1 MESFLD
7 RSITFVYCIYKQY
20 FSDDLIMELVSL
32 ESGATVWRAD
42 RLERPAAPVWPT
54 GWPALDAELP
64 GGGWPAE
71 GLTELLCECP
81 GTLEARLLM
90 PALAG
95 ADAPVALVGSPEPPH
110 PPGWWSSGL
119 VPSRLV
125 WVQADA
131 VRERLWAAE
140 QLVRGRAAAVLLWL
154 DRVPPGALRR
164 LQVLSAG
171 AGRPV
176 FVCRP
181 WSAAAVSSPAPLRL
195 RLASASGWALQVE
208 LLKRRGPPLL
218 QPLNLPS
225 VPGGLS
231 AVLSPRQ
238 QRLGQA
244 LPDGLLHPVEAL
256 PLPALVPEQPAAN
269 EVNHAL
275 GRLAPAA

>member
-1 MESFLD
+1 MDS
-7 RSITFVYCIYKQY
+7 C
-20 FSDDLIMELVSL
+20 VS
-32 ESGATVWRAD
+32 EGGAAVWRAD
-42 RLERPAAPVWPT
+42 RLERPAVPVWPT

-64 GGGWPAE
+64 GGGWPTE

-81 GTLEARLLM
+81 GALEARLLV

-95 ADAPVALVGSPEPPH
+95 CNAPVALVGPPAPPH
-110 PPGWWSSGL
+110 PPGWWRAGL

-125 WVQADA
+125 WVQAGS

-154 DRVPPGALRR
+154 DTVPPGALRR
-164 LQVLSAG
+164 LQVLSSG
-171 AGRPV
+171 AGRPL

-181 WSAAAVSSPAPLRL
+181 ASAAGVSSPAPLRL
-195 RLASASGWALQVE
+195 RLSAVSGWTLQVE

-218 QPLNLPS
+218 QPLLLPS

-238 QRLGQA
+238 QRLGQVR
-244 LPDGLLHPVEAL
+244 PEGLLRPVEAL
-256 PLPALVPEQPAAN
+256 PVRVPELQELPAAN
-269 EVNHAL
+269 GVNHAL

>member
-1 MESFLD
+1 MDAL
-7 RSITFVYCIYKQY
+7 
-20 FSDDLIMELVSL
+20 SL
-32 ESGATVWRAD
+32 EGGATVWRAD
-42 RLERPAAPVWPT
+42 RLERPDTPVWPT

-81 GTLEARLLM
+81 GALEARLLL
-90 PALAG
+90 PALAR
-95 ADAPVALVGSPEPPH
+95 ADTPVALVGAPEPPH
-110 PPGWWSSGL
+110 PPGWWCSGL
-119 VPSRLV
+119 PPARLV
-125 WVQADA
+125 WVRADA
-131 VRERLWAAE
+131 PRERLWAAE

-164 LQVLSAG
+164 LQVLAAG

-195 RLASASGWALQVE
+195 RLASASGWTLQLEV
-208 LLKRRGPPLL
+208 LKRRGPPLL
-218 QPLNLPS
+218 QILTLPS

-244 LPDGLLHPVEAL
+244 LPDGLLHPVEAM
-256 PLPALVPEQPAAN
+256 PLPMALPDQAAAN

>member
-1 MESFLD
+1 MDSF
-7 RSITFVYCIYKQY
+7 
-20 FSDDLIMELVSL
+20 VS
-32 ESGATVWRAD
+32 EGGATVWRAD

-81 GTLEARLLM
+81 GALEARLLM

-95 ADAPVALVGSPEPPH
+95 ADTPVALVGAPEPPH
-110 PPGWWSSGL
+110 PPGWWRGGL
-119 VPSRLV
+119 PPARLV
-125 WVQADA
+125 WVQAGS

-164 LQVLSAG
+164 LQVLSSSAGAG

-181 WSAAAVSSPAPLRL
+181 WSAAALSSPAPLRL
-195 RLASASGWALQVE
+195 RLASVSGWSLQVE
-208 LLKRRGPPLL
+208 LLKRRGPPRL
-218 QPLNLPS
+218 QPLLLPS

-238 QRLGQA
+238 QRLGQVVQ
-244 LPDGLLHPVEAL
+244 DGLLRPVEAL
-256 PLPALVPEQPAAN
+256 PLPARAPELQDLPAAN
-269 EVNHAL
+269 GVNHAL

>member
-1 MESFLD
+1 MDAL
-7 RSITFVYCIYKQY
+7 
-20 FSDDLIMELVSL
+20 SL
-32 ESGATVWRAD
+32 EGGATVWRAD
-42 RLERPAAPVWPT
+42 RLERPDTPVWPT

-81 GTLEARLLM
+81 GALEARLLL
-90 PALAG
+90 PALAR
-95 ADAPVALVGSPEPPH
+95 ADTPVALVGAPEPPH
-110 PPGWWSSGL
+110 PPGWWCSGL
-119 VPSRLV
+119 PPARLV

-131 VRERLWAAE
+131 SRERLWAAE
-140 QLVRGRAAAVLLWL
+140 QLVRGQAAAVLLWL

-164 LQVLSAG
+164 LQVLAAG

-195 RLASASGWALQVE
+195 RLASASGWTLQLEV
-208 LLKRRGPPLL
+208 LKRRGPPLL
-218 QPLNLPS
+218 QILTLPS

-244 LPDGLLHPVEAL
+244 QPDGLLHPVEAM
-256 PLPALVPEQPAAN
+256 PLPMALPDQAAAN

>member
-1 MESFLD
+1 
-7 RSITFVYCIYKQY
+7 
-20 FSDDLIMELVSL
+20 MELVSL
-32 ESGATVWRAD
+32 EGGATVWRAD
-42 RLERPAAPVWPT
+42 RLERPATPVWPT

-95 ADAPVALVGSPEPPH
+95 ADVPVALVGSPEPPH
-110 PPGWWSSGL
+110 PPGWWGSGL
-119 VPSRLV
+119 APSRLV

-164 LQVLSAG
+164 LQVLAAGAG

-195 RLASASGWALQVE
+195 RLASASGWALQVD

-218 QPLNLPS
+218 QPLTLPS
-225 VPGGLS
+225 APGGLS

-238 QRLGQA
+238 QRLGWLQ
-244 LPDGLLHPVEAL
+244 PVEAL
-256 PLPALVPEQPAAN
+256 PLPALVPDQPAAN